1 MGSVGCRDGT
11 LFCGSRLSSGAAARQ
26 AFVNPCSLQDE
37 YVTGLRLQRDG
48 AAVGHGTGNGAP
60 IEAGS
65 GARGRIAGGITRLQ
79 SQS

>member
-26 AFVNPCSLQDE
+26 AFVNPRSLQDE

-48 AAVGHGTGNGAP
+48 AAVGHGNGAP

-65 GARGRIAGGITRLQ
+65 GARGRIAGGLQ